1 MKKKRK
7 NVWLLGL
14 VLLAAALMAGG
25 CGKKATPEN
34 LLTDMDKNSK
44 EVKSVSS
51 NMKLAAELGDDT
63 DTLAS
68 ISTWME

>member
-44 EVKSVSS
+44 EV
-51 NMKLAAELGDDT
+51 N
-63 DTLAS
+63 
-68 ISTWME
+68 